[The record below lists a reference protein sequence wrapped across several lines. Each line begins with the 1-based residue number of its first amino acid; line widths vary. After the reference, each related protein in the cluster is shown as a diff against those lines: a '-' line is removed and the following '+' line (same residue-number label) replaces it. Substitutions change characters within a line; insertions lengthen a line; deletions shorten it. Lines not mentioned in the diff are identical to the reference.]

1 MKRGSCCLLHCTALH
16 CSCARAHLARRLPDR
31 RAPRVIRAQERAG
44 GSASGAA
51 LRPRYQRRP
60 WRRLDCAGAA
70 TLRPHRPRTRDL
82 LSRCADQAD
91 AAEGPFPGKNLA
103 GNVWFVPAS
112 TAAAHTSMTF
122 FLSEKNGDGTLQG
135 LGSVASCCGT
145 VC

>member
-1 MKRGSCCLLHCTALH
+1 MKRGSCCLLHCTVPAPGPI
-16 CSCARAHLARRLPDR
+16 SLAGYPTEGPHVSSGPRNAQVV
-31 RAPRVIRAQERAG
+31 APRP
-44 GSASGAA
+44 SGAA

-103 GNVWFVPAS
+103 GNVCFVPAS

-122 FLSEKNGDGTLQG
+122 FLSEKNGDGPLQG
-135 LGSVASCCGT
+135 LGSVACCGT